1 MHGLYS
7 LCLLENYIE
16 AASESITEKLKHRLK
31 SKDADLNPR
40 VNIPRDSAQV
50 LGVGVMNM
58 FLEIFGWDLLGS
70 V

>member
-16 AASESITEKLKHRLK
+16 AACESITEKLKHRLQ

-40 VNIPRDSAQV
+40 VNIFRDSAQV
-50 LGVGVMNM
+50 
-58 FLEIFGWDLLGS
+58 FQRWEP
-70 V
+70 